1 MNGTQGTAPVCW
13 QSPLLRDRSRRQR
26 ATQGRLHYLIEVRL
40 ACLDAVHLSIMEMPV
55 KFSRFSKMTSIA
67 VLLAAPTLVFA
78 CCPGGGQGVQLA
90 TAGLGESQPAALDL
104 SSDPAWLVY
113 AFERD
118 GVSYY
123 QVNDLTGQVNLII
136 AAIDSTFWTLPAG
149 KTAARV
155 SLPSAPLALPKN
167 ARRSVVFRGPDF
179 SLVVYG
185 EGRSAVW
192 AVEHIVSGR

>member
-1 MNGTQGTAPVCW
+1 MLTGRRILRLFTSPWGTQGI
-13 QSPLLRDRSRRQR
+13 
-26 ATQGRLHYLIEVRL
+26 LHYLPGPRL
-40 ACLDAVHLSIMEMPV
+40 CCLDVVHLSIMEMPV
-55 KFSRFSKMTSIA
+55 RFSRLSKLSVA
-67 VLLAAPTLVFA
+67 AALLVVPALSFA
-78 CCPGGGQGVQLA
+78 CCPGGGQGVPLA

-123 QVNDLTGQVNLII
+123 QVNDLTGQVNLIVANI
-136 AAIDSTFWTLPAG
+136 ESTFWALPAG
-149 KTAARV
+149 KTVARV
-155 SLPSAPLALPKN
+155 SLPSKPLAIPKN

-185 EGRSAVW
+185 EGPGAVW
-192 AVEHIVSGR
+192 SVERGVSNK